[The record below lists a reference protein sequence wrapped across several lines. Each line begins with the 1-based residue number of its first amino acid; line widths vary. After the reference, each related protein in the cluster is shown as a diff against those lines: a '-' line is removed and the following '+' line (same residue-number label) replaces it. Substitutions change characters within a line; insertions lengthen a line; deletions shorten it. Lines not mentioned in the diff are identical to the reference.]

1 MDPMILTNSDV
12 EAFLN
17 CRRAWGWGDV
27 EGFNLP
33 DKEVS
38 AAALG
43 TRVHGG
49 ILDGYY
55 RDGSDPV
62 AYHDKLCRDALT
74 RMGDAGAPDW
84 DFDQFYKDM
93 VVGRNC
99 VEAYMEWME
108 REGPDHGYTVE
119 GVEEEIEALIL
130 DGRVLLRGKVD
141 LRMVRDTD
149 GSRRVS
155 DLKTSG
161 LQMTTV
167 HHRLE
172 RSYQP
177 VVYDWLLEL
186 NSGEN
191 VAAATFRI
199 VKKVNKRSSGKPQV
213 EEFSVPGALRARA
226 NRRKMIERIA
236 LEMLALRAKTDPS
249 VFYISPSDAC
259 AWCDFRDPCRLADE
273 DPLAARAMLDDLF
286 TAGRH
291 ARYEEK

>member
-1 MDPMILTNSDV
+1 MEELDMDPMILTNSDV

-27 EGFNLP
+27 EGYNLP

-99 VEAYMEWME
+99 VEAYMEWMA

-119 GVEEEIEALIL
+119 GVEQEVEAPIL
-130 DGRVLLRGKVD
+130 DGLAEITL
-141 LRMVRDTD
+141 
-149 GSRRVS
+149 
-155 DLKTSG
+155 
-161 LQMTTV
+161 
-167 HHRLE
+167 
-172 RSYQP
+172 
-177 VVYDWLLEL
+177 
-186 NSGEN
+186 
-191 VAAATFRI
+191 
-199 VKKVNKRSSGKPQV
+199 
-213 EEFSVPGALRARA
+213 ARA
-226 NRRKMIERIA
+226 WDESELTDRVGRPQA
-236 LEMLALRAKTDPS
+236 LVPNGRVIGEVLA
-249 VFYISPSDAC
+249 
-259 AWCDFRDPCRLADE
+259 
-273 DPLAARAMLDDLF
+273 
-286 TAGRH
+286 
-291 ARYEEK
+291 

>member
-1 MDPMILTNSDV
+1 MPDPMILTSSDID
-12 EAFLN
+12 AFLT

-27 EGFNLP
+27 EGYNLP
-33 DKEVS
+33 DKEVGP
-38 AAALG
+38 AALG
-43 TRVHGG
+43 TKVHQAILEGWYMTGG
-49 ILDGYY
+49 
-55 RDGSDPV
+55 DPV
-62 AYHDKLCRDALT
+62 AHHDAIYRAALV
-74 RMGDAGAPDW
+74 RMGEEGAPEW
-84 DFDQFYKDM
+84 DHDQLYKDW

-99 VEAYMEWME
+99 VEAYFEWMA
-108 REGPDHGYTVE
+108 REGADHGYTIE
-119 GVEEEIEALIL
+119 GVEQQVEAPIL

-141 LRMVRDTD
+141 LRMVRDAD

-177 VVYDWLLEL
+177 VIYDWLLEL
-186 NSGEN
+186 DSGEN

-199 VKKVNKRSSGKPQV
+199 IKKVNKRSSGKPQV

-226 NRRKMIERIA
+226 NRRAMIERIA
-236 LEMLALRAKTDPS
+236 VEMLSLRAKVDHPE
-249 VFYISPSDAC
+249 VFYIHPSDAC
-259 AWCDFRDPCRLADE
+259 AWCEFRDPCRLADE
-273 DPLAARAMLDDLF
+273 DPAAARAMLDDLF

-291 ARYEEK
+291 ARYT